1 VGASF
6 RIGSSA
12 TGFCGGHVIAPN
24 NTLAIAIA
32 IAITN
37 INNTTPTRPTTT
49 TPPPPPDHAA
59 MKPFSVFAAIMRKP
73 PALFTVSHSHDYKT
87 FIMQHVLADRTHP
100 LHETQKRRQR
110 QRKREGLWWHVTTS
124 SELSKSSCVRAWAR
138 RRLRNAVV
146 EELKLRGYD
155 DTGRPLPVDESTKT
169 AAAVLPKSTAPTMPE
184 LTGSMRLHVQAP
196 LIPAKFPAVRAEIGH
211 VVDQLVRA
219 ANIPAGGLSEK
230 KARPASQRF
239 TKSPA
244 NRASYA
250 KPWSNAK
257 TSVAPSPRKTA
268 EAPSSQLR
276 FKSLVPGP

>member
-1 VGASF
+1 VA
-6 RIGSSA
+6 R
-12 TGFCGGHVIAPN
+12 H
-24 NTLAIAIA
+24 
-32 IAITN
+32 
-37 INNTTPTRPTTT
+37 
-49 TPPPPPDHAA
+49 H
-59 MKPFSVFAAIMRKP
+59 
-73 PALFTVSHSHDYKT
+73 
-87 FIMQHVLADRTHP
+87 
-100 LHETQKRRQR
+100 
-110 QRKREGLWWHVTTS
+110 
-124 SELSKSSCVRAWAR
+124 ELSKSSCVRAWAR

-155 DTGRPLPVDESTKT
+155 DTGKPLPVDESPKS

-211 VVDQLVRA
+211 VIDQLVRA

-230 KARPASQRF
+230 KVRPASQKF

-257 TSVAPSPRKTA
+257 TSAAPPPRKTT

-276 FKSLVPGP
+276 FKSLVPGL